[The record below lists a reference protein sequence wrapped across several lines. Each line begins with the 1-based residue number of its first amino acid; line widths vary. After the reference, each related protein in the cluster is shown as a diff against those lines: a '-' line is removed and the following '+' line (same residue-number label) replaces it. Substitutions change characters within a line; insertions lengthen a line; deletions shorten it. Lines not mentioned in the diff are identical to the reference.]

1 MRNQIRKQKGY
12 IVRKTFFSKAMDTF
26 MISDVQFCESL

>member
-1 MRNQIRKQKGY
+1 MRNQIRKQKGFL
-12 IVRKTFFSKAMDTF
+12 VRKTFLSKAMNVF